1 MAADHARAT
10 GHKQSPQTIIEAA
23 RCGDRWAAATLDR
36 YVERLGRALAVMID
50 LIDPSVI
57 VLGGG
62 LSNVDELYARLPDAV
77 RPHVFSDVWSAPIVK
92 AVHGDS
98 SGVRGAA
105 RLWPL
110 EAAAKMRASV

>member
-1 MAADHARAT
+1 M
-10 GHKQSPQTIIEAA
+10 
-23 RCGDRWAAATLDR
+23 ATLDR

-62 LSNVDELYARLPDAV
+62 LSNIGELYERLPDAV
-77 RPHVFSDVWSAPIVK
+77 RPHVFCDAWSAPIVK

-110 EAAAKMRASV
+110 EPAAQIRARV